1 MLNILKNFFENK
13 DNNKSDINKNLELLC
28 GLMIEAANTDGEID
42 QTEKAKINSVLVD
55 VFNEDPDQVIN
66 VLNKA
71 IENRDNSKSLHFY
84 TSKINKEYSEEKKIL
99 LLQILW
105 EIVLSDGK
113 LHDYE
118 SSLIRRLAGLLYIS
132 DVNSGNARKRAL
144 NNISN
149 KKWLML

>member
-1 MLNILKNFFENK
+1 MLNILKNFFDNK
-13 DNNKSDINKNLELLC
+13 DSDETDINKNLELLC

-42 QTEKAKINSVLVD
+42 QNEKEKIYSVLVD
-55 VFNEDPDQVIN
+55 VFNESPDEVIN

-71 IENRDNSKSLHFY
+71 IQNRDNSKSLHFY
-84 TSKINKEYSEEKKIL
+84 TSKINKEYSEEKKL
-99 LLQILW
+99 LLLEILW

-144 NNISN
+144 NNISS
-149 KKWLML
+149 KE

>member
-1 MLNILKNFFENK
+1 LLNILKNFFENK

-149 KKWLML
+149 KK

>member
-1 MLNILKNFFENK
+1 MLNILKNFFDNK
-13 DNNKSDINKNLELLC
+13 DGDESDINKNLELLC

-42 QTEKAKINSVLVD
+42 QNEKEKIYSVLVD
-55 VFNEDPDQVIN
+55 VFNESPDEVIN

-71 IENRDNSKSLHFY
+71 IQNRDNSKSLHFY
-84 TSKINKEYSEEKKIL
+84 TSKINKEYSEEKKL
-99 LLQILW
+99 LLLEILW

-144 NNISN
+144 NNISG
-149 KKWLML
+149 KE

>member
-1 MLNILKNFFENK
+1 MLNILKNFFDNK
-13 DNNKSDINKNLELLC
+13 DSDETDINKNLELLC

-42 QTEKAKINSVLVD
+42 QNEKEKIYSVLVD
-55 VFNEDPDQVIN
+55 VFNESPDEVIN

-71 IENRDNSKSLHFY
+71 IQNRDNSKSLHFY
-84 TSKINKEYSEEKKIL
+84 TSKINKEYSEEKKLL

-144 NNISN
+144 NNISS
-149 KKWLML
+149 KEWLTL

>member
-1 MLNILKNFFENK
+1 MLNILKNFFDNK
-13 DNNKSDINKNLELLC
+13 DSDKSDINKNLELLC
-28 GLMIEAANTDGEID
+28 GLMIEAANTDGQID
-42 QTEKAKINSVLVD
+42 QNEKEKINSVLVD
-55 VFNEDPDQVIN
+55 VFNESPDEVIN

-84 TSKINKEYSEEKKIL
+84 TSKINKEYSEEKKLL

-144 NNISN
+144 NKNS
-149 KKWLML
+149 

>member
-1 MLNILKNFFENK
+1 MLNILKNFFDNK
-13 DNNKSDINKNLELLC
+13 DSDETDINKNLELLC

-42 QTEKAKINSVLVD
+42 QNEKEKIYSVLVD
-55 VFNEDPDQVIN
+55 VFNESPDEVIN

-71 IENRDNSKSLHFY
+71 IQNRDNSKSLHFY
-84 TSKINKEYSEEKKIL
+84 TSKINKEYSEEKKL
-99 LLQILW
+99 LLLEILW

-118 SSLIRRLAGLLYIS
+118 SSLIRRVAGLLYIS

-144 NNISN
+144 NNISG
-149 KKWLML
+149 KE

>member
-1 MLNILKNFFENK
+1 MLNILKNFFDNK
-13 DNNKSDINKNLELLC
+13 DSDESDINKNLELLC

-42 QTEKAKINSVLVD
+42 QNEKEKINSVLVD
-55 VFNEDPDQVIN
+55 VFNESPDEVIN

-84 TSKINKEYSEEKKIL
+84 TSKINKEYSEEKKLL

-144 NNISN
+144 NNISS
-149 KKWLML
+149 KE

>member
-149 KKWLML
+149 KKWLTL

>member
-1 MLNILKNFFENK
+1 MNILKNFFDSK
-13 DNNKSDINKNLELLC
+13 DRDESDINNNLELLC
-28 GLMIEAANTDGEID
+28 GLMIEAANTDGVID
-42 QTEKAKINSVLVD
+42 QNEKEKINSVLVN
-55 VFNEDPDQVIN
+55 VFNESPDDVIN
-66 VLNKA
+66 ILNKA

-84 TSKINKEYSEEKKIL
+84 TSKINKEYSEEKKL
-99 LLQILW
+99 LLLEILW

-144 NNISN
+144 NNISS
-149 KKWLML
+149 K